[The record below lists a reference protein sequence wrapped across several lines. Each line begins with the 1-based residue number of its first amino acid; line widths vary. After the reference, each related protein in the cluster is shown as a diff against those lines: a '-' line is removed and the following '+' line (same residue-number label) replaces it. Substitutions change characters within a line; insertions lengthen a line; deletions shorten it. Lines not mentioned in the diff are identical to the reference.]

1 MKRPP
6 FLRHGGAVAARIAA
20 QDWSESA
27 LGEFSQWPDF
37 LRQTLTLMLDC
48 PHPMYLA
55 WGPDMLSFFNDA
67 YVPLLGE
74 LEQKPLGR
82 PLAELWPR
90 EWSAISP
97 PVTRA
102 MLGESSFLENHALRT
117 TRNGVEELAYFTSS
131 YSPVR
136 DAGGA
141 VVGMICLST
150 ETTEQR
156 AAQQRLQASY
166 HAMSAEVVARKAE
179 RDRNWTLS
187 QDLLGIGR
195 FDGYMRDVNP
205 AWGKLL
211 GYRRDLILTSPFASV
226 IHPEDLPQVEAAMQA
241 MRNGEKLFRLE
252 TRVRTITDQYRWIAW
267 SGVPEGALFHVV
279 GRDITVERE
288 ALKDLE
294 GAQEALRHAQKMEAV
309 GQLTGG
315 IAHDFNNLLQGIV
328 GSLDLIQ
335 KRVAQGRTSELAH
348 FVSGAMASANRASAL
363 THRLLAFSRRQP
375 LDPKAV
381 DVNQLIRTMEELLRR
396 TLGERF
402 HIDMQLHEGLWNT
415 LCDGNQLENAILNLV
430 INARDAMPDGGTL
443 FVATRNVEW
452 EGTVSD
458 GEQGPAPGPY
468 VCIQVADAGCGMSP
482 DVSARAFDPFFTTKP
497 QGQGTGL
504 GLSMIYGFARQ
515 SGGHAQI
522 CSEVAV
528 GTTVNVY
535 LPRFEGLQEPER
547 AAPESTETQAQEGEV
562 VVVVEDEPV
571 VRRLIVEVLHDL
583 GYQALEASDGP
594 AGLALLNSARRV
606 DLLVTDIGLPGLN
619 GRQVADAAR
628 VQRPDLKVLF
638 MTGYAETATVAHGFL
653 GHDMQMMTKPFTIDA
668 LAARIRHM
676 LEMQGDGGDLGQG
689 DSRAGGCL
697 GPD

>member
-1 MKRPP
+1 MTRPP
-6 FLRHGGAVAARIAA
+6 FLQHDSPVAARIAC
-20 QDWSESA
+20 QDWAGSA
-27 LGEFSQWPDF
+27 LGELSRWPDA
-37 LRQTLTLMLDC
+37 LRHTLALMLDC

-55 WGPDMLSFFNDA
+55 WGPDMLLFFNDA
-67 YVPLLGE
+67 YLPLLGR
-74 LEQKPLGR
+74 LEHDALGR
-82 PLAELWPR
+82 PLSTVLSQ
-90 EWSAISP
+90 EWAALAP
-97 PVTRA
+97 PVHRA
-102 MLGESSFLENHALRT
+102 MAGESSRLENHPLRT
-117 TRNGVEELAYFTSS
+117 RRHGVEEVAYFSSS

-136 DAGGA
+136 DAEGG
-141 VVGMICLST
+141 VVGMLCLST

-156 AAQQRLQASY
+156 AAQQRLEASY
-166 HAMSAEVVARKAE
+166 HAMSAEVMARKAE

-226 IHPEDLPQVEAAMQA
+226 IHPDDLPQVESAMQT
-241 MRNGEKLFRLE
+241 MRNGEKLLRLE
-252 TRVRTITDQYRWIAW
+252 TRVRTITGEYRWIAW

-288 ALKDLE
+288 ALNDLE

-335 KRVAQGRTSELAH
+335 KRVAQGRTSELAQ
-348 FVSGAMASANRASAL
+348 FVGGAMASANRASAL

-381 DVNQLIRTMEELLRR
+381 DVNQLIRMMEELLRR

-402 HIDMQLHEGLWNT
+402 HIDLQLDDGLWNT

-430 INARDAMPDGGTL
+430 INARDSMPEGGTL
-443 FVATRNVEW
+443 HLVTRNVNW
-452 EGTVSD
+452 EGEVCTND
-458 GEQGPAPGPY
+458 QDPAAGPY
-468 VCIQVADAGCGMSP
+468 VCVQVTDSGCGMPP
-482 DVSARAFDPFFTTKP
+482 DVAARAFDPFFTTKP

-522 CSEVAV
+522 WSEVGV

-535 LPRFEGLQEPER
+535 LPRCDGQQEPER
-547 AAPESTETQAQEGEV
+547 IEPERGDTQAHDGEV
-562 VVVVEDEPV
+562 VLVVEDEPV

-583 GYQALEASDGP
+583 GYKALEASDGP
-594 AGLALLNSARRV
+594 SGLALLNTSQRV

-638 MTGYAETATVAHGFL
+638 MTGYAENATASHGFL
-653 GHDMQMMTKPFTIDA
+653 EHDMQMMTKPFAIDA
-668 LAARIRHM
+668 LASRIRQM
-676 LEMQGDGGDLGQG
+676 IETPAEG
-689 DSRAGGCL
+689 
-697 GPD
+697 

>member
-1 MKRPP
+1 
-6 FLRHGGAVAARIAA
+6 
-20 QDWSESA
+20 
-27 LGEFSQWPDF
+27 
-37 LRQTLTLMLDC
+37 
-48 PHPMYLA
+48 MYLA
-55 WGPDMLSFFNDA
+55 WGPGMLSFFNDA
-67 YVPLLGE
+67 YVPLMSRLDYE
-74 LEQKPLGR
+74 ALGR
-82 PLAELWPR
+82 PLSELWPQ
-90 EWSAISP
+90 EWATIAP

-102 MLGESSFLENHALRT
+102 MAGESSLLENHPLRT
-117 TRNGVEELAYFTSS
+117 TRNGVEEVAYFTSS

-136 DAGGA
+136 DAAWA
-141 VVGMICLST
+141 VVGVLCLSA

-166 HAMSAEVVARKAE
+166 HAMSEEVMARKAE
-179 RDRNWTLS
+179 RNRNWTLS

-226 IHPEDLPQVEAAMQA
+226 IHPDDLPQLEAAMQE
-241 MRNGEKLFRLE
+241 MRHGEKLFRLE
-252 TRVRTITDQYRWIAW
+252 TRVRTIDDQYRWIAW

-335 KRVAQGRTSELAH
+335 KRVAQGRTGELAQ
-348 FVSGAMASANRASAL
+348 FVNGAMASAHRASAL

-381 DVNQLIRTMEELLRR
+381 EVNQLIRTMEELLRR

-402 HIDMQLHEGLWNT
+402 RVDLQLHDGLWNT

-430 INARDAMPDGGTL
+430 INARDSMPDGGTL
-443 FVATRNVEW
+443 FVATKNVQW

-458 GEQGPAPGPY
+458 SEQDPTPGPY
-468 VCIQVADAGCGMSP
+468 VCVQVADSGCGMSP
-482 DVSARAFDPFFTTKP
+482 DVTARAFDPFFTTKP

-522 CSEVAV
+522 CSEVDV
-528 GTTVNVY
+528 GTTVNIY
-535 LPRFEGLQEPER
+535 LPRFDGLQEPER
-547 AAPESTETQAQEGEV
+547 VEPESGNTQAHEGEV
-562 VVVVEDEPV
+562 VLVVEDEPV
-571 VRRLIVEVLHDL
+571 VRQLIVEVLHDL
-583 GYQALEASDGP
+583 GYTALEASDGP
-594 AGLALLNSARRV
+594 AGLALLNTTRRV

-638 MTGYAETATVAHGFL
+638 MTGYAETATGSHGFL
-653 GHDMQMMTKPFTIDA
+653 GHDMQMMTKPFAIDA
-668 LAARIRHM
+668 LAARIRQM
-676 LEMQGDGGDLGQG
+676 IEKPNDV
-689 DSRAGGCL
+689 
-697 GPD
+697 